1 MGQMLVVVEVMGA
14 GCSSWMVEEL
24 LDTRSL
30 VRPAMIFQYTPLRTQ
45 FLDKYRIPYDSTGHS
60 KGVEPLSQK
69 LENSEPPMELPAEQ
83 TLVELAALVCW
94 KIVSGIR

>member
-1 MGQMLVVVEVMGA
+1 
-14 GCSSWMVEEL
+14 
-24 LDTRSL
+24 
-30 VRPAMIFQYTPLRTQ
+30 MIFQYTPLRTQ

-83 TLVELAALVCW
+83 TLVELAALQELKQNVDFIFFSFSLVRS
-94 KIVSGIR
+94 KVSGKHNMMQF